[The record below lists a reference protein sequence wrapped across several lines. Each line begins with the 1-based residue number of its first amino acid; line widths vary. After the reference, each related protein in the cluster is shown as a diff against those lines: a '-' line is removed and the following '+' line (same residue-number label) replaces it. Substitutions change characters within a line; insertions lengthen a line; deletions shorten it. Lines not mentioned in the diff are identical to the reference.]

1 MARKQSLVFRLTLYT
16 LAIVALMVVIILIY
30 NYRISRA
37 YILEDARK
45 DAKNLTSLTINQIEN
60 ILNRVEQIPV
70 EFAYYLDNSHDSRID
85 LELMISTILERFPLV
100 SGACVAYLPG
110 MYQPDTLYY
119 APYVYRENEQVK
131 FRNLASADYRY
142 WEKGWFVKPVEEN
155 RASWSEPYFDQGGG
169 ETIMSTYSVPFY
181 KISDKDSVMA
191 GVVTVDISLDR
202 LQDLISSIKLYKSG
216 YAMLITSAGNIVT
229 HPLIESGRERNLD
242 ELPDGAMGSGLK
254 MVFSTIFGQQQG
266 LISMEDYAGKQYRND
281 WVSFETIPSNEW
293 YVLIFFNERELY
305 YEIRKLTYSL
315 VFIGFVGIL
324 LISLLLY
331 LMSRNITRPL
341 VSLVNAAREIGNGNL
356 SASLPLIRT
365 KDEVGQLGNAFRYM
379 QEELEQYMINL
390 ENATSEREKIDS
402 EIRIAARIQDEML
415 PAHMPEG
422 RLNEHIVLS
431 GQVIPARIIGG
442 DLFDYWLHENGNL
455 FFLIGDV
462 SGKGIPAALFMAR
475 TISLFR
481 AMISGTSGIEEIVQN
496 MNAELSRNNSDAM
509 FTTLFAGIMDTS
521 AQSLT
526 YCNAGH
532 NPPFLVRSSGEIL
545 NLTMI
550 HGTPVGVLE
559 DGEYS
564 ASTISLSVGDVLC
577 MYSDG
582 ITEAEN
588 SKGEFFG
595 EKKLLNTILTCKT
608 GDPDKL
614 RKKVLEEVRHFTSG
628 ETQSDDI
635 TLFVIAY
642 K

>member
-1 MARKQSLVFRLTLYT
+1 MAGKQSLVIRLTLYT
-16 LAIVALMVVIILIY
+16 LAIVSSMVVIILIY

-60 ILNRVEQIPV
+60 ILNRVEQIPL

-100 SGACVAYLPG
+100 SGACVAYMPG
-110 MYQPDTLYY
+110 MYQQDTQYY
-119 APYVYRENEQVK
+119 APYVYREYEQVR
-131 FRNLASADYRY
+131 FRNLAYADYRY
-142 WEKGWFVKPVEEN
+142 WEKDWFVKPVEEN

-181 KISDKDSVMA
+181 KISDKDSVLA

-216 YAMLITSAGNIVT
+216 YAMLITPSGNIVT
-229 HPLIESGRERNLD
+229 HPTIDSGSRRNLD
-242 ELPDGAMGSGLK
+242 ELPDGGMGSGLK
-254 MVFSTIFGQQQG
+254 MIFSMILGQQQG
-266 LISMEDYAGKQYRND
+266 LISMEDHAGKSYRND
-281 WVSFETIPSNEW
+281 WVSYETIPSNGW
-293 YVLIFFNERELY
+293 YVLIFFNEREMY
-305 YEIRKLTYSL
+305 SEIRKLTYSL
-315 VFIGFVGIL
+315 VFIGMTGIFL
-324 LISLLLY
+324 LSLLLY

-341 VSLVNAAREIGNGNL
+341 VSLVKTAREIGNGHLN
-356 SASLPLIRT
+356 APLPVIRT

-379 QEELEQYMINL
+379 QEELEQYILNL
-390 ENATSEREKIDS
+390 ENATAEREKIES

-481 AMISGTSGIEEIVQN
+481 AMISGNSEIQEIVHS

-509 FTTLFAGIMDTS
+509 FTTLFAGIMNTS
-521 AQSLT
+521 LQTLT

-532 NPPFLVRSSGEIL
+532 NPPFLVKKSGEMV

-564 ASTISLSVGDVLC
+564 SSTISLSEGDVLF

-582 ITEAEN
+582 VTEAEN
-588 SKGEFFG
+588 TNGEFFG
-595 EKKLLNTILTCKT
+595 EEKLRNTLFSSKT
-608 GDPDKL
+608 NDPDTL
-614 RKKVLEEVRHFTSG
+614 RKEILEEVRHFTSG
-628 ETQSDDI
+628 EIQSDDI
-635 TLFVIAY
+635 TLFIIAY